1 MKIYMVCPILQ
12 DENKLTMQS
21 SHENIHCHT
30 SIISIINYSSMI
42 QTTCNRELDNI
53 VGTDIAEALFEM
65 TSLELYQDLRH
76 KTSRVVLEW
85 HHLVL
90 TSRWSVQLFWH
101 NSSRWWRHRRT
112 LGHGIYLHYITLLAK
127 DSDVT
132 GKPLQLGRTYHR
144 RRTLRK
150 TKTAGKA
157 TGNHPDKYVIRET
170 VSMQLYHSA
179 V

>member
-1 MKIYMVCPILQ
+1 MKTFTVTPPLSALSTTAVWFRQHATEYL
-12 DENKLTMQS
+12 
-21 SHENIHCHT
+21 
-30 SIISIINYSSMI
+30 MI
-42 QTTCNRELDNI
+42 Q
-53 VGTDIAEALFEM
+53 EAHVLQSHCLGM

-101 NSSRWWRHRRT
+101 NSSTWWRHRRT
-112 LGHGIYLHYITLLAK
+112 PGHGIYLHYITLLAK

-157 TGNHPDKYVIRET
+157 TGNHPCKYVIRET